1 VLSSDRHTD
10 EKADRGSVTIPMIFA
25 IGLIMVIVLQVANV
39 IVFSYGKGAVR
50 SALDEGT
57 RVGSRAGGPPVCEQ
71 VARDVLD
78 QLAAG
83 LGQGVS
89 ITCID
94 NGVSIVATATV
105 HFDGWLASIADY
117 DAVLSASA
125 AKENR

>member
-1 VLSSDRHTD
+1 
-10 EKADRGSVTIPMIFA
+10 MIFA

-39 IVFSYGKGAVR
+39 IVFTYGKGAVR

-83 LGQGVS
+83 LGKGVL